1 MKEGYVL
8 KSFDKNQNYE
18 NELSLINNYSRSKLS
33 ADDVYI
39 FSVVLCDNDIDR
51 DFECFSLNSLYK
63 LADLFV
69 GKTGIMDHDA
79 KSENQKARI
88 FDCYVE
94 RVEGKISRSGE
105 DYHRLV
111 AKAYMPRIEKN
122 NDFILEIDTGI
133 RKEVSVGCA
142 VMNNICSICNTNLK
156 TSCCVHQ
163 KGKLYEVNGEE
174 KLCYSILEDPVD
186 AYEWSFV
193 AVPAQVEAGVIKH
206 KDPKGVCKSALST
219 NDIAEIRKRFRNGEK
234 LNLSSNQTKR
244 FGEYIKSLEIL
255 ADIGKAYKK
264 KLESDLVS
272 LISLV
277 TPELE
282 NAVCKSVV
290 KRMSFEELQAF
301 CKAFSKESKN
311 IFLPRPQLV
320 KNKDS
325 QAVNDKNTQFKI

>member
-8 KSFDKNQNYE
+8 KGFQEDEKQRDD
-18 NELSLINNYSRSKLS
+18 LKLINNYSRSKLN
-33 ADDVYI
+33 AEDVYI

-51 DFECFSLNSLYK
+51 DFECFSVESLYK

-94 RVEGKISRSGE
+94 KVEGKISKIGT

-111 AKAYMPRIEKN
+111 AKAYVPRIEKN

-142 VMNNICSICNTNLK
+142 VMNNVCSICGTNLK

-163 KGKLYEVNGEE
+163 KRKTYEVNGEE
-174 KLCYSILEDPVD
+174 KLCYSILEDPID

-206 KDPKGVCKSALST
+206 KT
-219 NDIAEIRKRFRNGEK
+219 NTEVKTGTSDIASIKKRFKSGEQLK
-234 LNLSSNQTKR
+234 LTAGQSRR
-244 FGEYIKSLEIL
+244 FGEYIKTLEML

-264 KLESDLVS
+264 KLEKDVVS

-282 NAVCKSVV
+282 ASVCKAVV

-311 IFLPRPQLV
+311 MFMPKPQLM
-320 KNKDS
+320 KNKEDAS
-325 QAVNDKNTQFKI
+325 ADIQNTQFKI